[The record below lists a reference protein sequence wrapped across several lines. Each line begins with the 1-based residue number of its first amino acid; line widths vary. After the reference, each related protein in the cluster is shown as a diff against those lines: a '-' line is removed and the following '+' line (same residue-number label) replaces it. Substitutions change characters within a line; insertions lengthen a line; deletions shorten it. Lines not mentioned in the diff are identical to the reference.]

1 LDKLAK
7 FYAWFLLVT
16 TVLPALLRLTIPH
29 RVADVTRV
37 RFRTAKAHKRYRFL
51 GAAVAIGSLLMLPM
65 FFLFYPDQ
73 RWILFAVAVGLLSGS
88 EMFTNASW
96 PELLVPQNRA
106 FGVLY
111 AVAAIAVYWFL
122 LRG

>member
-1 LDKLAK
+1 MDKLAK

-16 TVLPALLRLTIPH
+16 TVLPAMVRLALPE
-29 RVADVTRV
+29 RVADVTLQ
-37 RFRTAKAHKRYRFL
+37 RFKKPKRQQRYRLL
-51 GAAVAIGSLLMLPM
+51 GAVVAVGSVLMLPM

-73 RWILFAVAVGLLSGS
+73 YWILFAVAVGVISGG

-96 PELLVPQNRA
+96 PETLVPQNRA
-106 FGVLY
+106 FGVVY
-111 AVAAIAVYWFL
+111 ALAAVAVYWFL

>member
-1 LDKLAK
+1 MDKLAK

-16 TVLPALLRLTIPH
+16 TVLPALLRLAVPE
-29 RVADVTRV
+29 RVADITLL
-37 RFRTAKAHKRYRFL
+37 RFKKPNGQKRYRIL
-51 GAAVAIGSLLMLPM
+51 GAAVALGSLLMLPM
-65 FFLFYPDQ
+65 FFIFYPDQ
-73 RWILFAVAVGLLSGS
+73 RWILFAVAVGVLSGG

-106 FGVLY
+106 YGVLY
-111 AVAAIAVYWFL
+111 AVAAVAVYWFL

>member
-16 TVLPALLRLTIPH
+16 TVLPALLRLALPD
-29 RVADVTRV
+29 RVADITLV
-37 RFRTAKAHKRYRFL
+37 RFKKPGGQKRYR
-51 GAAVAIGSLLMLPM
+51 VLPL

-73 RWILFAVAVGLLSGS
+73 RWILFAIAVGVLSGG
-88 EMFTNASW
+88 EMFVNASW
-96 PELLVPQNRA
+96 PETLIPQNRA
-106 FGVLY
+106 FGAVY
-111 AVAAIAVYWFL
+111 AIAAVAVYWFL

>member
-16 TVLPALLRLTIPH
+16 TVLPALLRLALPD
-29 RVADVTRV
+29 RVADITLV
-37 RFRTAKAHKRYRFL
+37 RFKKPGGQKRYRVL
-51 GAAVAIGSLLMLPM
+51 GAVVALGSLLMLPL

-73 RWILFAVAVGLLSGS
+73 RWILFAVAVGVLSGG
-88 EMFTNASW
+88 EMFVNASW
-96 PELLVPQNRA
+96 PETLIPQNRA
-106 FGVLY
+106 FGAVY
-111 AVAAIAVYWFL
+111 AIAAVAVYWFL